1 MYTYASTYVNAS
13 FAWFATNPDD
23 PELNT
28 RGMQAAGGWCMRSC
42 LLRAGAKAAQ
52 VRRRPARQ
60 LAAMSTT
67 VLPSWSVDLF
77 SINAPGRVAMHLG
90 TRSFRMHYDVG
101 VLCSAARLHAWVT
114 DTNDVVL
121 YEYTHVHVENRSAVN
136 TLVQVL

>member
-1 MYTYASTYVNAS
+1 MSPTCRRQGRSSASPAGPPACRHV
-13 FAWFATNPDD
+13 DD
-23 PELNT
+23 RLT
-28 RGMQAAGGWCMRSC
+28 FLVGRS
-42 LLRAGAKAAQ
+42 LLYQ
-52 VRRRPARQ
+52 CTRPA
-60 LAAMSTT
+60 
-67 VLPSWSVDLF
+67 
-77 SINAPGRVAMHLG
+77 GRVVAMHLG